1 MSLNHLT
8 VRCIRQRHDSTRGS
22 ACRGGC
28 QIRCATAALVTLS
41 SDGALQYASC
51 GSRPQDGSVVGYPLA
66 ACCRG
71 SICAYAVQ
79 RVRRAGAVAHRQRRL
94 SARCVLLMQL
104 LHHIT
109 TSSHWQQQLPVVRL
123 LCNTVDTLLM
133 RNNGA
138 VVRAVTR
145 SVSAICGAV
154 ACAVTHGV
162 SAICSALVAFR

>member
-1 MSLNHLT
+1 M